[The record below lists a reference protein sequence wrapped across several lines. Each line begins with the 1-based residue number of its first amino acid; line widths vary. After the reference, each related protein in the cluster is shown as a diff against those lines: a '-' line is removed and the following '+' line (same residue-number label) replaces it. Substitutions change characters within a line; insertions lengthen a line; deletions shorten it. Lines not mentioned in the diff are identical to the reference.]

1 MDPRLFSITDNFA
14 LATAQMAVLGKFQ
27 CPYCL
32 KTLSSKQNFK
42 EHSYIHTGEKPFKC
56 REPGCN
62 ESFRQ
67 GSQLSVHRKMHRQ
80 VVLLQTRAQ
89 FQIPKVTFIQ
99 LTDLLKAQVTSKTPT
114 FPPKTHEK
122 CHLPDISLKTEEPAK
137 DVKLPSELFF
147 MD

>member
-1 MDPRLFSITDNFA
+1 MDPRAF
-14 LATAQMAVLGKFQ
+14 TASDGFGLISVPLLGKFQ

-56 REPGCN
+56 TEPGCN

-80 VVLLQTRAQ
+80 VLKLQTRAL
-89 FQIPKVTFIQ
+89 FQIPKVTSPQ
-99 LTDLLKAQVTSKTPT
+99 LTDLLKQTPKAIHGTPPIPLKT
-114 FPPKTHEK
+114 EEN
-122 CHLPDISLKTEEPAK
+122 CLLPDISSKSSSMMM
-137 DVKLPSELFF
+137 DVKLPSELFY